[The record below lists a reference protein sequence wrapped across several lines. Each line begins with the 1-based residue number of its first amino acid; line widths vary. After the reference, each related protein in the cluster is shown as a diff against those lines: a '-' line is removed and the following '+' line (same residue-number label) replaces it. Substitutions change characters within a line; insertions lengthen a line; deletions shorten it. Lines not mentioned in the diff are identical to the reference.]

1 MEEAIKNLMDFVDAS
16 PTPFQAIDNL
26 IGILE
31 AHGAIKLDE
40 RELWQLEPGVSYY
53 IVRGGSSLV
62 TFRMGLKSPSEC
74 GFQWFPGPSAEV
86 PYQ

>member
-31 AHGAIKLDE
+31 AHGAIN
-40 RELWQLEPGVSYY
+40 WM
-53 IVRGGSSLV
+53 RGNYGS
-62 TFRMGLKSPSEC
+62 
-74 GFQWFPGPSAEV
+74 
-86 PYQ
+86 